1 MSEKKTNKV
10 DFTINK
16 EWLQDALCSNPIT
29 WDDQKN
35 SDYLDHKGFL
45 YLNKKVFPNTVKI
58 ENVDNKILV
67 KLPKMD
73 ILKTVLLSSVKDY
86 HKADVNLFW
95 EDIRVN
101 SIERSK
107 AYLDKL

>member
-1 MSEKKTNKV
+1 
-10 DFTINK
+10 
-16 EWLQDALCSNPIT
+16 
-29 WDDQKN
+29 
-35 SDYLDHKGFL
+35 
-45 YLNKKVFPNTVKI
+45 
-58 ENVDNKILV
+58 V

-107 AYLDKL
+107 AYLNKL